1 MKIKKYYDKLKIKEK
16 LTMAHLLIVLL
27 VSFVSWAAFQL
38 SFGIYNNLLYQS
50 SAQVLEL
57 STNQIESELR
67 KMDSYSY
74 NLLSDKNVQQ
84 KMIDIKYETNA
95 YQQYNL
101 VDELLE
107 RFLIYVASERNIS
120 TIYYID
126 TQARQHPEGINPVS
140 LAEDVK
146 NQTIHSALEAG
157 GNSVII
163 DEYAQR
169 GMIIL
174 ARQFKST
181 AQLSLENLGV
191 VAFRLELSQLGDAY
205 VSNASMKDSHL
216 FIFSENNLVYK
227 DPTSENIQL
236 NLEDIN
242 ADDGFSIKTID
253 GKKYFL
259 TYSTSNYTN
268 WTYVNVIGYNEAFQ
282 QIERMRIVIILVFI
296 GVFVLGSVISVLLA
310 KSITKP
316 IMDLTLRMKR
326 VETGDFSEVK
336 IDSHIREREDEIGI
350 LHKDFELMI
359 SRINTLIDENFKKQI
374 VIKDT
379 NFKALQAQINPHFL
393 YNTLE
398 SINWLAKA
406 NHQEEIATMVK
417 ALGKLLRNAVN
428 TDEFM
433 ITIGEELELL
443 DAYISIQKYRY
454 EERLVYRS
462 RVNRSFWGIQIPK
475 LTLQPLVE
483 NAIVHSLENML
494 EPCEISV
501 HAKKQDGMIM
511 LYIQDNGLG
520 IEEETLKK
528 LKKNE
533 PLESRKGMGI
543 GVQNIDE
550 RLKMTFGSEYGLFI
564 TSKIGE
570 GTRIEI
576 RIPEERKSENV

>member
-1 MKIKKYYDKLKIKEK
+1 
-16 LTMAHLLIVLL
+16 MAHLLIVLL

-216 FIFSENNLVYK
+216 FIFRKINLVYK

-282 QIERMRIVIILVFI
+282 QIERMRIVIILV
-296 GVFVLGSVISVLLA
+296 LSVCL
-310 KSITKP
+310 
-316 IMDLTLRMKR
+316 
-326 VETGDFSEVK
+326 
-336 IDSHIREREDEIGI
+336 
-350 LHKDFELMI
+350 
-359 SRINTLIDENFKKQI
+359 
-374 VIKDT
+374 
-379 NFKALQAQINPHFL
+379 
-393 YNTLE
+393 
-398 SINWLAKA
+398 
-406 NHQEEIATMVK
+406 
-417 ALGKLLRNAVN
+417 
-428 TDEFM
+428 
-433 ITIGEELELL
+433 
-443 DAYISIQKYRY
+443 
-454 EERLVYRS
+454 
-462 RVNRSFWGIQIPK
+462 
-475 LTLQPLVE
+475 
-483 NAIVHSLENML
+483 SLEVS
-494 EPCEISV
+494 SV
-501 HAKKQDGMIM
+501 
-511 LYIQDNGLG
+511 
-520 IEEETLKK
+520 
-528 LKKNE
+528 
-533 PLESRKGMGI
+533 SCC
-543 GVQNIDE
+543 
-550 RLKMTFGSEYGLFI
+550 
-564 TSKIGE
+564 
-570 GTRIEI
+570 
-576 RIPEERKSENV
+576 

>member
-1 MKIKKYYDKLKIKEK
+1 
-16 LTMAHLLIVLL
+16 MAHLLIVLL
-27 VSFVSWAAFQL
+27 VSFVSLISFQV
-38 SFGIYNNLLYQS
+38 SFNVYNELLYQS
-50 SAQVLEL
+50 SAQVLQL

-84 KMIDIKYETNA
+84 KMIDIKYESNA
-95 YQQYNL
+95 FRQNNL
-101 VDELLE
+101 VDDLLE

-120 TIYYID
+120 TIYFID
-126 TQARQHPEGINPVS
+126 TEGVQYYEGINPVS
-140 LAEDVK
+140 LPEDVK
-146 NQTIHSALEAG
+146 NQTIQAALQG
-157 GNSVII
+157 NGNSVIL
-163 DEYAQR
+163 DQYTER
-169 GMIIL
+169 GFILL
-174 ARQFKST
+174 ARQFRST

-191 VAFRLELSQLGDAY
+191 VVLRLELNEVGNAY
-205 VSNASMKDSHL
+205 MSNATMEDSHL
-216 FIFSENNLVYK
+216 FIFSEQNLVYK
-227 DPTSENIQL
+227 DPSSQDMEL
-236 NLEDIN
+236 ELEDL
-242 ADDGFSIKTID
+242 DREEGFSIKSLN

-259 TYSTSNYTN
+259 SYSTSNYTN
-268 WTYVNVIGYNEAFQ
+268 WTYVNVIGYNEAFNQ
-282 QIERMRIVIILVFI
+282 VERMRFLILLVFV
-296 GVFVLGSVISVLLA
+296 GVFVIGSIISVLLA

-316 IMDLTLRMKR
+316 IMDLTMRMKR

-336 IDSHIREREDEIGI
+336 IDEDIQKREDEIGM
-350 LHKDFELMI
+350 LQKDFELMI

-428 TDEFM
+428 TDEL
-433 ITIGEELELL
+433 IISVQEELELL

-454 EERLVYRS
+454 EERLIYRN
-462 RVNRSFWGIQIPK
+462 RVDRSFYSIDIPK

-483 NAIVHSLENML
+483 NAIVHSMENML
-494 EPCEISV
+494 EPCEISIYAQKNEGEIIICV
-501 HAKKQDGMIM
+501 E
-511 LYIQDNGLG
+511 DNGLG
-520 IEEETLKK
+520 IHEDIVKK
-528 LKKNE
+528 LRNNE

-543 GVQNIDE
+543 GLQNIDD

-564 TSKIGE
+564 TSEIGQ

-576 RIPEERKSENV
+576 RIPEERKKDHV

>member
-1 MKIKKYYDKLKIKEK
+1 MNIKKYYDKLKIKEK

-27 VSFVSWAAFQL
+27 VSFVSWTAFQL
-38 SFGIYNNLLYQS
+38 SFGVYNNLLYQS
-50 SAQVLEL
+50 SAQVLQL

-120 TIYYID
+120 TIYFID
-126 TQARQHPEGINPVS
+126 TQAGQHPEGINPVS

-174 ARQFKST
+174 ARQFRST

-236 NLEDIN
+236 SLEDLN

-268 WTYVNVIGYNEAFQ
+268 WTYVNVIGYNEAFN
-282 QIERMRIVIILVFI
+282 QIERMRILIVLVFI

-336 IDSHIREREDEIGI
+336 IDSHIQEREDEIGT

-462 RVNRSFWGIQIPK
+462 HVNRSFWGIQIPK

-501 HAKKQDGMIM
+501 HAKKQEGMIM

-520 IEEETLKK
+520 IEEKTLKK
-528 LKKNE
+528 LQKNE

-564 TSKIGE
+564 TSNIGE

>member
-1 MKIKKYYDKLKIKEK
+1 
-16 LTMAHLLIVLL
+16 MAHLLIVLL
-27 VSFVSWAAFQL
+27 VSFVSLISFQV
-38 SFGIYNNLLYQS
+38 SFKVYNELLYQS
-50 SAQVLEL
+50 SAQVLQL

-84 KMIDIKYETNA
+84 KMIDIKYESNA
-95 YQQYNL
+95 FRQNNL
-101 VDELLE
+101 VDDLLE

-120 TIYYID
+120 TIYFID
-126 TQARQHPEGINPVS
+126 TEGVQYYEGINPVS
-140 LAEDVK
+140 LPEEVK
-146 NQTIHSALEAG
+146 NQTIQAALQG
-157 GNSVII
+157 NGNSVIL
-163 DEYAQR
+163 DQYAER
-169 GMIIL
+169 GFILL
-174 ARQFKST
+174 ARQFRST

-191 VAFRLELSQLGDAY
+191 VVLRLELNEVGNAY
-205 VSNASMKDSHL
+205 MSNVAMEDSHL
-216 FIFSENNLVYK
+216 FIFSEQNLVYK
-227 DPTSENIQL
+227 DPSSQDMEL
-236 NLEDIN
+236 ELEDL
-242 ADDGFSIKTID
+242 DREEGFSIKSLN

-259 TYSTSNYTN
+259 SYSTSNYTN
-268 WTYVNVIGYNEAFQ
+268 WTYVNVIGYNEAFNQ
-282 QIERMRIVIILVFI
+282 VERMRILILLVFV
-296 GVFVLGSVISVLLA
+296 GVFVIGSIISVLLA

-316 IMDLTLRMKR
+316 IMDLTMRMKR

-336 IDSHIREREDEIGI
+336 IDEDIQKREDEIGM
-350 LHKDFELMI
+350 LQKDFELMI

-428 TDEFM
+428 TDEL
-433 ITIGEELELL
+433 IISVQEELELL

-454 EERLVYRS
+454 EERLIYRN
-462 RVNRSFWGIQIPK
+462 RVDRSFYSIDIPK

-483 NAIVHSLENML
+483 NAIVHSMENML
-494 EPCEISV
+494 EPCEISIYAQKNEGEIIICV
-501 HAKKQDGMIM
+501 E
-511 LYIQDNGLG
+511 DNGLG
-520 IEEETLKK
+520 IHEDIVKK
-528 LKKNE
+528 LRNNE

-543 GVQNIDE
+543 GLQNIDD

-564 TSKIGE
+564 TSEIGQ

-576 RIPEERKSENV
+576 RIPEERKKDHV